1 MPSRKRIAERKQNN
15 VHHKEKK
22 TKHTVLC
29 HCVSSQIT
37 LAAPRLG
44 AEDGIGRT
52 TKKNV
57 HEKPTVPCLSLADR
71 LPRPWV
77 EGTEEEKQTNEQK
90 GTTPGP
96 ALSGGVGRTRK
107 KTHEPSCPP
116 QSHKRRPK
124 PDMKIPKH
132 LKQPKETDEDLNT
145 QKAPGATQGENANP
159 KTQKL
164 PETIKGGEPG
174 KPENC
179 RARRRRES
187 QLIMAAPLVSSTLRW
202 PPERKRWLREPA
214 GIKNLAWPPLRSCG
228 APGKEGA

>member
-1 MPSRKRIAERKQNN
+1 MR
-15 VHHKEKK
+15 
-22 TKHTVLC
+22 L
-29 HCVSSQIT
+29 T
-37 LAAPRLG
+37 LGRRLVNLLPVAQRTNAFTNG
-44 AEDGIGRT
+44 VVGRT
-52 TKKNV
+52 TKKNE
-57 HEKPTVPCLSLADR
+57 HEKPTVPCLGLSAR
-71 LPRPWV
+71 LPRPWPS
-77 EGTEEEKQTNEQK
+77 TEWGGRRDGRRKATKRAK
-90 GTTPGP
+90 GTTSGR

-179 RARRRRES
+179 RARRRRKS
-187 QLIMAAPLVSSTLRW
+187 QLITAAILESSTLRW
-202 PPERKRWLREPA
+202 TPQENA
-214 GIKNLAWPPLRSCG
+214 LAT
-228 APGKEGA
+228 